1 MRARGPKSKFVEIRV
16 GLFVAACIGI
26 FVLAIVYISSGSG
39 IFGPTFQAVTYLPT
53 VGGLKAGAPVQLA
66 GVEVGTVVRVDVL
79 APELEPKNQT
89 NLQVYSQLRE
99 TREEITERR
108 KKIPELD
115 EELKPLI
122 EKKQKML
129 ENKKGESAEYKALT
143 NKIEDIQLAIETH
156 NNKIGDL
163 TGRIEVLQ
171 QTIQNVQ
178 VIMKIEQTYKNWLRK
193 DSSVGVGSIGLLG
206 DKYIDISLGR
216 SDQPPEVNEQK
227 LVVITGKKETD
238 FREIITG
245 IDDLVGNFG
254 VLSQRFRNLTS
265 KMEEGTVAQFIGDR
279 SFYDNLNYTIK
290 EAEHTLKAST
300 ELLQEIKT
308 GKGTVGRLISEDKLY
323 KEINTT
329 TARAN
334 EIMGK
339 INSAQGVLGKLINED
354 ALYKKADSM
363 IDSADIIAAR
373 IKNGQGTLG
382 KLSQD
387 EALYVQTRDTM
398 QKLSKIMDDIE
409 KGNGTMGKLIK
420 DKSLYENL
428 NQTSAELVKLLY
440 DFRQDPKKYL
450 TIRFR
455 LF

>member
-1 MRARGPKSKFVEIRV
+1 MRGTKSKFVEIRV
-16 GLFVAACIGI
+16 GLFVSACIGI
-26 FVLAIVYISSGSG
+26 FVLAIIYISSGSA

-66 GVEVGTVVRVDVL
+66 GVEVGTVVRVDIL
-79 APELEPKNQT
+79 APELEPKNTT
-89 NLQVYSQLRE
+89 NTQIYAQLRQ
-99 TREEITERR
+99 TREEIAER
-108 KKIPELD
+108 KNKIPEL
-115 EELKPLI
+115 EKEMKPLS
-122 EKKQKML
+122 EKRQRLIQNKKENSAEFKAL
-129 ENKKGESAEYKALT
+129 ENKMDELRLS
-143 NKIEDIQLAIETH
+143 IETH

-163 TGRIEVLQ
+163 TSRIEILL

-178 VIMKIEQTYKNWLRK
+178 VIMKIEHTYKNWLRK

-216 SDQPPEVNEQK
+216 SEFPPETNDK
-227 LVVITGKKETD
+227 NMVVITGKKETD

-254 VLSQRFRNLTS
+254 VLSQRFRNLTN

-279 SFYDNLNYTIK
+279 SFYDNLNSTIK

-300 ELLQEIKT
+300 ELLQEVKG
-308 GKGTVGRLISEDKLY
+308 GKGTVGRLISEDRLY
-323 KEINTT
+323 KDINAT

-334 EIMGK
+334 EILEK
-339 INSAQGVLGKLINED
+339 INSAQGVLGKLIND
-354 ALYKKADSM
+354 DTLYKKADSM
-363 IDSADIIAAR
+363 IESADVIAAR

-387 EALYVQTRDTM
+387 EALYEQTRVTM
-398 QKLSKIMDDIE
+398 QKLSGIIDDLE
-409 KGNGTMGKLIK
+409 KGQGTMGKLIK
-420 DKSLYENL
+420 DKTLYDNL